1 MRKLVVALLAAMTLV
16 PASALA
22 AGGKKPVIALS
33 NSFYG
38 NSWRKQMVD
47 TMQEAAKDAKAQGL
61 ISDFVVANGD
71 GTENAQIQQIGSLIL
86 QKVDAIVINA
96 ASLTGLNGVLAK
108 AHKQGIKIVAFDSIV
123 SSPFAQKIEY
133 DFASWGT
140 ISAKYVVDRL
150 PGEGEGPHHP
160 RGDGLGAR
168 EGVLR
173 RDHEGVQGEPGDPG
187 PG

>member
-1 MRKLVVALLAAMTLV
+1 MRKLVVALLVAMTLV

-47 TMQEAAKDAKAQGL
+47 TMQEAAKDAKAKGL

-71 GTENAQIQQIGSLIL
+71 GTENTQIQQMSSLIL

-96 ASLTGLNGVLAK
+96 ASLTGLNGVIAK
-108 AHKQGIKIVAFDSIV
+108 AHQKGIKVIAFDSIV
-123 SSPFAQKIEY
+123 SSPFAYKIEY
-133 DFASWGT
+133 DNRELGDDLCQ
-140 ISAKYVVDRL
+140 VRRRPVQ
-150 PGEGEGPHHP
+150 GERQDPHHP

-168 EGVLR
+168 R
-173 RDHEGVQGEPGDPG
+173 RTTTTR
-187 PG
+187 